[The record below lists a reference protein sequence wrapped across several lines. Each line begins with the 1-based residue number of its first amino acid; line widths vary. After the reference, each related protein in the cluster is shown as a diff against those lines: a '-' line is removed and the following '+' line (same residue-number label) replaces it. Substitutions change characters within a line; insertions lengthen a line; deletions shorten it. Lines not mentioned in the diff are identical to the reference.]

1 METTGFWTRVGH
13 WFRRSDQSVPA
24 RRSSGDAGEES
35 STATGGS
42 GPGSELLSDNRDD
55 MRLRTLGRGTGDGS
69 KSLSRLRMSRSGL
82 TMERLAEE
90 YGRVV
95 NLVDAIQKH
104 LSSQA
109 QQSERIARSLDR
121 LAEGLSHFPETSQKE
136 LELLGAISRTV
147 DADLLSAKRVEE
159 SLSQLPKLADAQRE
173 TMVSIG
179 RQLNVSR
186 EAGERMVDTVRDVG
200 QTVTKVGEATEASTR
215 NIQEMRW
222 DAAARDERVAVL
234 LEEQTR
240 RFAIFAWVAIGLAVV
255 AVAAGVYAVLG

>member
-1 METTGFWTRVGH
+1 M
-13 WFRRSDQSVPA
+13 
-24 RRSSGDAGEES
+24 
-35 STATGGS
+35 
-42 GPGSELLSDNRDD
+42 
-55 MRLRTLGRGTGDGS
+55 
-69 KSLSRLRMSRSGL
+69 
-82 TMERLAEE
+82 
-90 YGRVV
+90 
-95 NLVDAIQKH
+95 
-104 LSSQA
+104 
-109 QQSERIARSLDR
+109 
-121 LAEGLSHFPETSQKE
+121 
-136 LELLGAISRTV
+136 